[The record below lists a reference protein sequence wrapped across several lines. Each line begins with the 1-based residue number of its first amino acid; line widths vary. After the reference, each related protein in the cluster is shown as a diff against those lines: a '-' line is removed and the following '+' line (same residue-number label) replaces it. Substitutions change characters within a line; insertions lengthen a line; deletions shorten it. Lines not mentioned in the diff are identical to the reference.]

1 MTNYAKYAQ
10 ACKDYRELKS
20 ILSSF
25 RNYRDRLTID
35 RLLAGNESFCRLTNE
50 DLEIGLEGF
59 LDKIAGT
66 IYNFFH
72 WFANKFEGLTIF
84 LGAFFKSDVETA
96 TRMLDASV
104 DDRMDP
110 EVFDAVR
117 AHCIKLDISKKLT
130 ACLKVTILSLLKMA
144 EDYKNTDKFRKD
156 VKEIEKAAKDIPG
169 VFFYADD
176 AKWEINTRGWINYG
190 FIRNIGMG
198 HDFQEFIASARER
211 ISRYKELED
220 IAGKLEKSDIV
231 WDSGRRVAEYT
242 CDGNI
247 STRDM
252 WYIAR
257 ALDNVYWFIAA
268 LFIYAI
274 DYDLK
279 DPIDAVY
286 QQRGYKNSIFTAPS
300 KVGTIL
306 FNFFEKN
313 SGNLIR
319 SEDFEVV
326 DEQCASQNQQVFN
339 VNINVGTNGNNNNNR
354 NNRYN
359 PYERSTYTARTTYE
373 YNGPVS
379 RRY

>member
-35 RLLAGNESFCRLTNE
+35 RLLVGNESFRRLTNE

-72 WFANKFEGLTIF
+72 WFVNKFEGLTIF
-84 LGAFFKSDVETA
+84 FDTFFKSDIDTA
-96 TRMLDASV
+96 SKMLDASV

-110 EVFDAVR
+110 DVFDSIR
-117 AHCIKLDISKKLT
+117 AHCLKLDVSKK
-130 ACLKVTILSLLKMA
+130 VTTCIKSIVLGLLKMLD
-144 EDYKNTDKFRKD
+144 DYKNVDKFRKD
-156 VKEIEKAAKDIPG
+156 VKDIEKAVKEVPG

-176 AKWEINTRGWINYG
+176 VKWEINTRGWINYG

-198 HDFQEFIASARER
+198 HDFHEFIDAARER
-211 ISRYKELED
+211 LARYKELEEVSL
-220 IAGKLEKSDIV
+220 KLEKCEV
-231 WDSGRRVAEYT
+231 LWDSGRRIAEYT

-252 WYIAR
+252 QYVAR

-268 LFIYAI
+268 IFYYAI

-286 QQRGYKNSIFTAPS
+286 QKRGYKNSVFTAPS

-339 VNINVGTNGNNNNNR
+339 GNINVGTNGNNNNNR

-359 PYERSTYTARTTYE
+359 PYERSTYIARTTYE
-373 YNGPVS
+373 HNGPAS